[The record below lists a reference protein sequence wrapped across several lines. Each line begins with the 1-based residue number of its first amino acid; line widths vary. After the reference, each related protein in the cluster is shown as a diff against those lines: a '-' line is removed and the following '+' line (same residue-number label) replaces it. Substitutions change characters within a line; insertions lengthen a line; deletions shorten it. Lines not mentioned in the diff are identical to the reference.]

1 MTESEEL
8 GQGSEKAFIVR
19 KETKH
24 CCHNVSAGKWH
35 QALLCDVMSWDFPWG
50 GGRGGDG
57 SEAWEEQLP
66 LPRQAKGN
74 VFPGGMV
81 V

>member
-1 MTESEEL
+1 MAPGPPLWCNVMGLSL
-8 GQGSEKAFIVR
+8 G
-19 KETKH
+19 
-24 CCHNVSAGKWH
+24 
-35 QALLCDVMSWDFPWG
+35 G

-81 V
+81 VWEPVAFSIQEVPIVLWF